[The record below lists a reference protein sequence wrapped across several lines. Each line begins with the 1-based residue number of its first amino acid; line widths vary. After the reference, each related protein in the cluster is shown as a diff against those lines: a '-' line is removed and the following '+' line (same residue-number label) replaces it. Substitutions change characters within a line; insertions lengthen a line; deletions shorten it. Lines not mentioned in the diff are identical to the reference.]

1 MTSPIEVS
9 TDPTINQ
16 PRKSQSLPFKTSP
29 PANQP
34 ALVTELA
41 ESKNLPSNPSSPTA
55 RSDCSSKESTVSDA
69 RVPNEHLKRTVSGN
83 KFAKTESTKTPDENN
98 SVNPPE
104 DTETP
109 KNASVQTSLAP
120 EGLKRDSN
128 DSTSPV
134 APVSKA
140 SVRTTSN
147 ETTTNA
153 SNSQLKAGAITN
165 ARAKPQSTQK
175 SVNSTANPAVIL
187 PTTPI
192 ADDDVVFVDGQAFN
206 GRGYPVCGVANQRGK
221 RCGRIGT
228 CPFHSGARAKARAS
242 NPSQNPTTPSKPP
255 AKRPRSTLTST
266 PDSILPASAASPP
279 SAGQLL
285 TNSADTENGDNH
297 VSLNINGKRTR
308 AAQVAKREV
317 AIPPRKARFKRSWTP
332 DEHRLF
338 LAAMRHHGRGKWKEI
353 AADVKTRTANQCQS
367 HAQKYFLRQAKS
379 DSERKKKSIHD
390 VTDVEVTMD
399 DAISPSA
406 VVIQQPSSTAVVPSS
421 GSKPVVILPRTSQAV
436 PLAPGPAPSSNSVA
450 IGRDATTL
458 VHRVSPASVSP
469 SAFLTCTGRGS
480 TVPTISSQTMST
492 VPVVFPVSSYGN
504 VQYAPLMQPVLS
516 SGNAASAAVVPPP
529 PLAKLRVTVHVNGRL
544 KGGMALVLPDT
555 LDQFFEQAKSK
566 LNFGDSF
573 QRVFTRSG
581 GEITCIDE
589 MCPDDM
595 LWLSS
600 GEDFTTPR

>member
-9 TDPTINQ
+9 ADPTINR
-16 PRKSQSLPFKTSP
+16 PRKSQSLSFKTP
-29 PANQP
+29 PSANQP
-34 ALVTELA
+34 TLVNELA
-41 ESKNLPSNPSSPTA
+41 ESKNLAGNPSSPTA
-55 RSDCSSKESTVSDA
+55 RSDCSSKESTASGA
-69 RVPNEHLKRTVSGN
+69 RLPNEQLKRTASEN
-83 KFAKTESTKTPDENN
+83 ESAKTDSIKTPEANK
-98 SVNPPE
+98 SVKPLE
-104 DTETP
+104 DSKTS

-128 DSTSPV
+128 DSTNPV
-134 APVSKA
+134 ASVSKT
-140 SVRTTSN
+140 SVKTTLN
-147 ETTTNA
+147 EATNA
-153 SNSQLKAGAITN
+153 SNSHTKTAAATN

-175 SVNSTANPAVIL
+175 SIKSSANPAVIL

-228 CPFHSGARAKARAS
+228 CPFHSGARAKPRGS
-242 NPSQNPTTPSKPP
+242 NPSQSPTTPSKPP

-266 PDSILPASAASPP
+266 SDSILPAPAASPP

-285 TNSADTENGDNH
+285 TNSVETENGGNP
-297 VSLNINGKRTR
+297 VSLNFNGKRSR

-338 LAAMRHHGRGKWKEI
+338 LTAMRRHGRGKWKEI

-390 VTDVEVTMD
+390 VTDVVATTD

-406 VVIQQPSSTAVVPSS
+406 VVIQQPPSAALVPST

-436 PLAPGPAPSSNSVA
+436 PLAPGPAPLSNSAA
-450 IGRDATTL
+450 IGGDSTTL
-458 VHRVSPASVSP
+458 VHRVSQASVSP
-469 SAFLTCTGRGS
+469 SAFLTCTGRGT
-480 TVPTISSQTMST
+480 TVPTISSQTVST
-492 VPVVFPVSSYGN
+492 VPVVFPVSNYGN
-504 VQYAPLMQPVLS
+504 VQYAPLMQPILS
-516 SGNAASAAVVPPP
+516 TGNAASAAVVPPP
-529 PLAKLRVTVHVNGRL
+529 PMAKLRVTVHVNGKL

-555 LDQFFEQAKSK
+555 LDEFFEQAKSK

-573 QRVFTRSG
+573 SRVFTRSG

-595 LWLSS
+595 LWLSA